1 MHFTRIFVLA
11 AIFVGA
17 IVFNQSAVMAQNNNW
32 THFRGNNLD
41 GISVDNQVPE
51 KWNDTTNIIW
61 KTDIHGRGWSSPVIY
76 GNQVWITSSTPDG
89 TEMSGICVDFNS
101 GKILHDILLFKQD
114 SIYQKHTVNTYATP
128 TPCIEQGFVYLNF
141 GSSGTACVSTGDG
154 RIVWKRDDLKCDH
167 VQGPGSSPILYKDLL
182 IMHFEG
188 GDQQFLVALD
198 KKSGKTIWKTDRP
211 EECYKDLGPIGKKAY
226 ITPIVVNVAG
236 RDLLIS
242 NGSAVCIAYDV
253 KTGKEVWR
261 IVQGEDSTI
270 AMPITENGVVFFY
283 TGFVTPP
290 DGEKYAELM
299 AVDPNGTGDITNKN
313 IIWRVKSPVL
323 QLLTPLIKN
332 GIIYTVDSRN
342 NLIALSAKSGA
353 TLYGKKLTSRYNASP
368 VYAGGFIYFTNVNG
382 ETMVLKAGPSLEIVA
397 INKLPGELYA
407 TPAIASNSI
416 IIRTERSLYRIG
428 KK

>member
-1 MHFTRIFVLA
+1 
-11 AIFVGA
+11 
-17 IVFNQSAVMAQNNNW
+17 
-32 THFRGNNLD
+32 
-41 GISVDNQVPE
+41 
-51 KWNDTTNIIW
+51 
-61 KTDIHGRGWSSPVIY
+61 
-76 GNQVWITSSTPDG
+76 
-89 TEMSGICVDFNS
+89 
-101 GKILHDILLFKQD
+101 
-114 SIYQKHTVNTYATP
+114 
-128 TPCIEQGFVYLNF
+128 
-141 GSSGTACVSTGDG
+141 
-154 RIVWKRDDLKCDH
+154 
-167 VQGPGSSPILYKDLL
+167 
-182 IMHFEG
+182 MHFEG

-211 EECYKDLGPIGKKAY
+211 EECYRDLGPIGKKAY